1 MAISFPSTTTPLTI
15 SDKKF
20 HQILGANSLNEAT
33 KINNV
38 SDFIDSIIDWFK
50 GGVKRQK
57 IEQLFETIQD
67 VKNSAVSNPES
78 NRLEKFIELRKMAL
92 PKYHNQFKLE
102 ITPKD
107 ANEDWGYQ
115 LKVGDFTLYNCDK
128 VFEKTKSIDERD
140 QLANFHVKN
149 ISMKLEEALSAE
161 NPDIKQLLNFTIRYT
176 AGSEKEQNSL
186 REKLDDS
193 AYSKDNYLGIKNSNK
208 PNELI
213 AAFKNDKQLI
223 FSIRTGELEN
233 NFLKNTLAN
242 KQYDNLREMFFNQ
255 YTSISDPL
263 FIDILQ
269 QTKAD
274 VYDVITQDNAYLS
287 EQERAIVNE
296 KLSAIKIGDKTLAEL
311 WALPLNQPGEY
322 IDDDLNSA
330 AINYFLNNKAAGVKF
345 YNLEL
350 NADNSAF
357 EFDEPELQFDD
368 AEFEFNKPKV
378 EFGDLGLQSDDLAS
392 DFDEIMA
399 DKSLF
404 EQSPS
409 DLNTTRTDSGYGSD
423 AESIYEYEGLLAKDY
438 KTNKKQYNLTSVK

>member
-1 MAISFPSTTTPLTI
+1 M
-15 SDKKF
+15 
-20 HQILGANSLNEAT
+20 
-33 KINNV
+33 
-38 SDFIDSIIDWFK
+38 
-50 GGVKRQK
+50 
-57 IEQLFETIQD
+57 
-67 VKNSAVSNPES
+67 
-78 NRLEKFIELRKMAL
+78 EKFIELRKMAL

-128 VFEKTKSIDERD
+128 VFEKTRSIDERD

-149 ISMKLEEALSAE
+149 ISMKLEEALSVE
-161 NPDIKQLLNFTIRYT
+161 NHDIQQLLNFTIRCL

-186 REKLDDS
+186 REKLDDR

-213 AAFKNDKQLI
+213 AAFKNNKQLV

-233 NFLKNTLAN
+233 NFLKNTLASKEYN
-242 KQYDNLREMFFNQ
+242 NLREMFFNQ

-274 VYDVITQDNAYLS
+274 VYDVITQDSAYLS

-311 WALPLNQPGEY
+311 WALPLNGLGEY
-322 IDDDLNSA
+322 IDDDLNPA
-330 AINYFLNNKAAGVKF
+330 AINYFLNHKAAGVKF

-350 NADNSAF
+350 NAANSAF

-368 AEFEFNKPKV
+368 AEFEFAKSEV
-378 EFGDLGLQSDDLAS
+378 EFSDLESQADDLAS

-399 DKSLF
+399 DKPLF

-409 DLNTTRTDSGYGSD
+409 NLNTNRTDSGYESD
-423 AESIYEYEGLLAKDY
+423 AESIYEYEGLFAKDY
-438 KTNKKQYNLTSVK
+438 KINKKQYSFTSVK

>member
-1 MAISFPSTTTPLTI
+1 MAISFSSTTTPLTI
-15 SDKKF
+15 SDNKF
-20 HQILGANSLNEAT
+20 NQILGANSLNEAT
-33 KINNV
+33 KIKNV

-57 IEQLFETIQD
+57 IEQLFDAIQD
-67 VKNSAVSNPES
+67 VKNGAVSNPES

-102 ITPKD
+102 ITPRD

-115 LKVGDFTLYNCDK
+115 LKVGDFNLYNCDK
-128 VFEKTKSIDERD
+128 VFEKTRSIDERD

-149 ISMKLEEALSAE
+149 ISMKLEEALSVE
-161 NPDIKQLLNFTIRYT
+161 NPEIKQLLNFTIRCL

-213 AAFKNDKQLI
+213 AAFKNDKQLV
-223 FSIRTGELEN
+223 FSIRTGKLEKN
-233 NFLKNTLAN
+233 LLKNTLAN
-242 KQYDNLREMFFNQ
+242 KEYNNLREMFFNQ
-255 YTSISDPL
+255 YTSINDPL

-269 QTKAD
+269 QIKAD
-274 VYDVITQDNAYLS
+274 VYDPITQDSAYLS
-287 EQERAIVNE
+287 EQQRAIVNE
-296 KLSAIKIGDKTLAEL
+296 KLSVIKIGDKTLAEL
-311 WALPLNQPGEY
+311 WALPLYQPDEY
-322 IDDDLNSA
+322 IDDDLNPA
-330 AINYFLNNKAAGVKF
+330 AINYFLNNKATGVRF

-357 EFDEPELQFDD
+357 QFDEQELQFDD
-368 AEFEFNKPKV
+368 AEFESAKPEV
-378 EFGDLGLQSDDLAS
+378 EFSDLGSQPDDLAA

-404 EQSPS
+404 EQSPRE
-409 DLNTTRTDSGYGSD
+409 LNTTRTDSGYGSD
-423 AESIYEYEGLLAKDY
+423 AESGYEYEGLLSKDY
-438 KTNKKQYNLTSVK
+438 KTNKKHYNFTSIK